1 MIESATRELHK
12 ATLVPLRVPS
22 GSAGQAMAKLGFLH
36 RLGLRPAE
44 VENAVRRLR
53 EADAGTGAEAATAPV
68 PDEPVPDEPVLEL
81 LASFEEP
88 GVPPLLPAAQVLAG
102 VPVEVLQRFGRAV
115 VELRR
120 ADLER
125 CTAERA
131 GADTATGADTAA
143 GAARNDLHRA
153 LLAVK
158 GLELGSETSLV
169 GALNLERL
177 EMTPAGIE
185 RGELVGTVPLAPLE
199 QTAVTQKEWS
209 VQKKEFTSIV
219 TDSLETLS
227 ETGVTDNTE
236 LSQSTNSQQEHSN
249 QFNIT
254 GTVSGGIPLISG
266 SVTSSF
272 TGQGKESQSAGES
285 RKHATGLTQKASSR
299 AKQEHKVTIA
309 TTTVTGTSQ
318 TTTRTLRN
326 PHDTNPIRVDYYSM
340 MRKWRVRLYRHGL
353 RSTYDIVLPEP
364 AASIRRS
371 YVELAALKARLGP
384 FVFNLPHS
392 DITADIRADD
402 PKPPVTDPPTPD
414 QPHYLVLAD
423 RYHAPAPPPPP
434 APTKTLTLSVDGL
447 DLGEGRHSGK
457 VTATVPP
464 GYQVALVVMNA
475 SLEHAEHAGRFT
487 VMGTNISFE
496 PWGHHKDYA
505 DEHLFAH
512 DGTPFL
518 AGATET
524 QPIRLLFEDVGTA
537 TIVFTVRC
545 VPTKES
551 MEQWRA
557 DVWNVLYNA
566 AQTQYFAEQQ
576 DIAGRIAALEE
587 RLTDVDTLTLR
598 REENDEVM
606 KGVLRYLLGN
616 RFPTVPGDVLTVLEE
631 AGVDVAHGTGFES
644 GAINP
649 DSIEWTLVRQYE
661 EIVRFVNQAIEWE
674 NVVTFLY
681 SYFWDV
687 PASWDFIRQLEH
699 PDATRQAFLRAGSA
713 RVVLTVRRGWE
724 TRWANFVDRG
734 LLDDPHAPD
743 PESPYWTIAQ
753 EIAAYDD
760 RNYPGI
766 PAANPGKTA
775 TRLQDAV
782 ITTSPVSVGPS
793 PGPVSIQVASSAGFL
808 AGAQVV
814 IDSVRGLDHDQEAQ
828 TIVDI
833 PDATHIRVGR
843 LLKAHTGTAASPFQV
858 TQPGEKGELI
868 AEWNEYTPTSGID
881 ITVTYNPAE
890 GG

>member
-1 MIESATRELHK
+1 MAESENAAQSSPLIESATRELHK
-12 ATLVPLRVPS
+12 ATLVPLSVPS
-22 GSAGQAMAKLGFLH
+22 GSPGLAMAKLGYLH
-36 RLGLRPAE
+36 RLGLRPGETESA
-44 VENAVRRLR
+44 ARRVR
-53 EADAGTGAEAATAPV
+53 EKGAAAAPV
-68 PDEPVPDEPVLEL
+68 PDDVLRL

-88 GVPPLLPAAQVLAG
+88 GRPPLLRAAQALAD
-102 VPVEVLQRFGRAV
+102 VPVEVLQGIGEAV
-115 VELRR
+115 VEQRR
-120 ADLER
+120 GELER
-125 CTAERA
+125 ITADDDA
-131 GADTATGADTAA
+131 ADT
-143 GAARNDLHRA
+143 GAARSELHGA
-153 LLAVK
+153 VLAVK
-158 GLELGSETSLV
+158 GLELSSGTSMV

-254 GTVSGGIPLISG
+254 GTVSGGIPVISG

-272 TGQGKESQSAGES
+272 TGQGKESQSATES
-285 RKHATGLTQKASSR
+285 RKHATSLTQKASSR

-326 PHDTNPIRVDYYSM
+326 PDDTNPIRVDYYSM
-340 MRKWRVRLYRHGL
+340 MRKWRVRLYRYGL

-364 AASIRRS
+364 ASSMRRA
-371 YVELAALKARLGP
+371 YVELTALKARLGP

-392 DITADIRADD
+392 DITDDIRADD
-402 PKPPVTDPPTPD
+402 PEPPVTDPLTPA

-423 RYHAPAPPPPP
+423 RFHAPAPPPPP
-434 APTKTLTLSVDGL
+434 AKSKILTLTADGL
-447 DLGEGRHSGK
+447 DLGVGRHGGK
-457 VTATVPP
+457 VTANVPA
-464 GYQVALVVMNA
+464 GYRIAKVVMNA
-475 SLEHAEHAGRFT
+475 SLEHADHFGRFT
-487 VMGTNISFE
+487 VMGTTISFD
-496 PWGHHKDYA
+496 PWEHHKDYV
-505 DEHLFAH
+505 DESLFAH

-518 AGATET
+518 VNGTDA
-524 QPIRLLFEDVGTA
+524 QPILLLFEDVNSA
-537 TIVFTVRC
+537 TITFTVLC
-545 VPTKES
+545 VPTNEA
-551 MEQWRA
+551 MEQWRS
-557 DVWNVLYNA
+557 DVWNGFYNA
-566 AQTQYFAEQQ
+566 AQAHYFAEQQ

-587 RLTDVDTLTLR
+587 RLTNVDTLTLR

-616 RFPTVPGDVLTVLEE
+616 RFPTMPDKVLKTFEK

-644 GAINP
+644 GAIKA
-649 DSIEWTLVRQYE
+649 DSDEWTLVRQYE

-687 PASWDFIRQLEH
+687 PASWEFIRQLEH

-734 LLDDPHAPD
+734 LLDDPRRPN

-766 PAANPGKTA
+766 PPANPGRTA
-775 TRLQDAV
+775 TRLEDAV

-793 PGPVSIQVASSAGFL
+793 TGPVSIQVAASAGFL
-808 AGAQVV
+808 VGAQVV

-833 PDATHIRVGR
+833 PDATHIKVGR
-843 LLKAHTGTAASPFQV
+843 LAKAHTGTAASPFLV

-868 AEWNEYTPTSGID
+868 AEWGEYTPTSGID
-881 ITVTYNPAE
+881 ITVTSNPVQ

>member
-12 ATLVPLRVPS
+12 GTLVPLRLPS
-22 GSAGQAMAKLGFLH
+22 ILSFGQAMAKLGFVQ
-36 RLGLRPAE
+36 RLGLRPGE
-44 VENAVRRLR
+44 VEDAARRLR
-53 EADAGTGAEAATAPV
+53 EMRAEAGSMPDATA
-68 PDEPVPDEPVLEL
+68 LEL
-81 LASFEEP
+81 LGSFEEP
-88 GVPPLLPAAQVLAG
+88 GVPHLLQAAQALAG
-102 VPVEVLQRFGRAV
+102 VPVEALLGFGRAV

-120 ADLER
+120 GDLER
-125 CTAERA
+125 ITAER
-131 GADTATGADTAA
+131 GGGGEAA
-143 GAARNDLHRA
+143 GAAHNDLHGA
-153 LLAVK
+153 VLAVK
-158 GLELGSETSLV
+158 GLEISTDAHGGV

-249 QFNIT
+249 QFNVT
-254 GTVSGGIPLISG
+254 GTVSGGIPVISG

-272 TGQGKESQSAGES
+272 TGQGKESESATES

-326 PHDTNPIRVDYYSM
+326 PNDTNPIRVDYYSM
-340 MRKWRVRLYRHGL
+340 MRKWRVRLYRYGL

-364 AASIRRS
+364 ASSMRRA
-371 YVELAALKARLGP
+371 YVELTALKARLGP
-384 FVFNLPHS
+384 FVFDLPHS
-392 DITADIRADD
+392 DITADIRTGD

-434 APTKTLTLSVDGL
+434 APTKIINLSAD
-447 DLGEGRHSGK
+447 DLNLGVGRHSGK
-457 VTATVPP
+457 VTVNVPP
-464 GYQVALVVMNA
+464 NYRIASILMNA
-475 SLEHAEHAGRFT
+475 SLEHAEHDGRFT
-487 VMGTNISFE
+487 VMGTNISFD
-496 PWGHHKDYA
+496 PFGHHKDYVDFA
-505 DEHLFAH
+505 LFAH
-512 DGTPFL
+512 DGSTPFL
-518 AGATET
+518 LNATES
-524 QPIRLLFEDVGTA
+524 QPIRMLFEDVNSA
-537 TIVFTVRC
+537 TITFTVRC
-545 VPTKES
+545 VPTNES
-551 MEQWRA
+551 MDQWRA
-557 DVWNVLYNA
+557 DVWNGFYNA
-566 AQTQYFAEQQ
+566 AQAQYFAEQQ
-576 DIAGRIAALEE
+576 DIAGKIAALEE
-587 RLTDVDTLTLR
+587 RLTNVDTLTLR

-606 KGVLRYLLGN
+606 KGVLRYLLGT
-616 RFPTVPGDVLTVLEE
+616 RFPTMPGKVLAAFEK
-631 AGVDVAHGTGFES
+631 ANVDVTHGTAFET
-644 GAINP
+644 GAIKP
-649 DSIEWTLVRQYE
+649 DAEEWTLVRQYE

-681 SYFWDV
+681 SYFWDI

-713 RVVLTVRRGWE
+713 RIVLTVRRGWE

-734 LLDDPHAPD
+734 LLDDPREPD

-766 PAANPGKTA
+766 PPANPGKTA
-775 TRLQDAV
+775 TRLEDAV
-782 ITTSPVSVGPS
+782 ITTSPVSVSPS
-793 PGPVSIQVASSAGFL
+793 TGPVAIQVAASAGFL
-808 AGAQVV
+808 VGAQVV
-814 IDSVRGLDHDQEAQ
+814 IDSVRGLDHNQEAQ
-828 TIVDI
+828 TIVEI
-833 PDATHIRVGR
+833 PDATHIKVGK
-843 LLKAHTGTAASPFQV
+843 LTKAHTGTAASPFSV
-858 TQPGEKGELI
+858 VQPGEKGELI

-881 ITVTYNPAE
+881 ITVTYNPAQ
-890 GG
+890 GA